1 MRKILVLLN
10 VLIGCTIAFGQ
21 GTEKDAKKQKN
32 GFNEGAWMTYIQKNN
47 TFLGAIKNPLK

>member
-32 GFNEGAWMTYIQKNN
+32 GFNEGAWMTYIQK
-47 TFLGAIKNPLK
+47 K